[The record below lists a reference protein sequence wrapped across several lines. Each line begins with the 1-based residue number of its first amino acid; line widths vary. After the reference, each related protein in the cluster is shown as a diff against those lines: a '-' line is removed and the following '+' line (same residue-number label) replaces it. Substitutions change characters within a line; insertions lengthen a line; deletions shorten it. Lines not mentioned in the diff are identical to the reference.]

1 MNIGII
7 GLGYVGLTFAAL
19 AAYKDVNIVALE
31 KNQDIKNSLRNKKAH
46 FFEPGLDDM
55 LESLIEKKII
65 VKDSFGIED
74 KNVDGFFITVGTPL
88 IENSKKPNYDHL
100 FSALDSFKHIYD
112 GSQLVILRST
122 VSVGT
127 TRKIVIPYL
136 SKISG
141 ISEKDVLVA
150 FCPERTVEGKAVVEL
165 QELPQIIS
173 ANNKESFEISEN
185 LFRRITNTVIKI
197 EPLEAGELIK
207 LFNNTY
213 RDIHFAVGNI
223 FNEIAQGYGIN
234 GNDIIKVSNSGY
246 SRSNIAFPGF
256 VGGPCLEK
264 DAYILTEN
272 MKNSPGKEF
281 VLNSRKYNESLES
294 KVVDWIKNNLK
305 ASNKICISGLAFK
318 GIPETSDLRGS
329 SSINIVKKLNS
340 MGYYPKLHDFAAYK
354 DEVEYSLKGDFS
366 NDLYSACNN
375 CEALIILNNHAKYS
389 KINVDKIINSMANT
403 KLIILDHWSSLNK
416 ISIEMRKEIIYKNSG
431 NLLI

>member
-1 MNIGII
+1 MKIGII

-19 AAYKDVNIVALE
+19 AAYKGVNIIALE

-55 LESLIEKKII
+55 LEYLIEKKII
-65 VKDSFGIED
+65 VKDSFDIDD
-74 KNVDGFFITVGTPL
+74 KSVDGFFITVGTPL
-88 IENSKKPNYDHL
+88 IDNSKKPNYDHL
-100 FSALDSFKHIYD
+100 LSALDSFKHIYD

-127 TRKIVIPYL
+127 TRTIVIPYL

-173 ANNKESFEISEN
+173 ANNKKSFEISEK
-185 LFRRITNTVIKI
+185 LFRKITNTVIKI

-213 RDIHFAVGNI
+213 RDIHFAIGNI

-234 GNDIIKVSNSGY
+234 GNEIIKVSNTGY
-246 SRSNIAFPGF
+246 DRSNIAFPGF

-272 MKNSPGKEF
+272 MKDSDGKEF

-294 KVVDWIKNNLK
+294 KVVDWIIKNIK
-305 ASNKICISGLAFK
+305 PSTRICISGLAFK
-318 GIPETSDLRGS
+318 GVPETSDLRGS
-329 SSINIVKKLNS
+329 NSVNIVKKLNS
-340 MGYYPKLHDFAAYK
+340 IGYFPRLHDFAAFK
-354 DEVEYSLKGDFS
+354 DEVESNLQGEFS
-366 NDLYSACNN
+366 NDLYSSCKN
-375 CEALIILNNHAKYS
+375 CEALIILNNHLKYS
-389 KINVDKIINSMANT
+389 KIDVGKIINSMDDT
-403 KLIILDHWSSLNK
+403 KLIILDYWSSLNK
-416 ISIEMRKEIIYKNSG
+416 ISVEMRNNIVYKNSG
-431 NLLI
+431 DLFI